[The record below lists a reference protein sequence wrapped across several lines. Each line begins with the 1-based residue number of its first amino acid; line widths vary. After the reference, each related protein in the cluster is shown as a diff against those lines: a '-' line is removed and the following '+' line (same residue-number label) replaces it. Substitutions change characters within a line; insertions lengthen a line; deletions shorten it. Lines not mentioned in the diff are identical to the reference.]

1 MGAVTLSLPSYPEL
15 GLVTLNLLSELLT
28 KCGLG
33 QHPPV
38 INFGSLLLDKTKLD
52 RLAFTM
58 LAIRIFLQSYRH
70 IILAAFVAP
79 SHFGLPFNVLREI

>member
-1 MGAVTLSLPSYPEL
+1 MGASYLEL
-15 GLVTLNLLSELLT
+15 GLVTLNLLSEQLT

-38 INFGSLLLDKTKLD
+38 RNFGSLLRDETKAD
-52 RLAFTM
+52 RETVTM
-58 LAIRIFLQSYRH
+58 VAISIFLRSYLH

-79 SHFGLPFNVLREI
+79 SRSGLP